1 MKNNPNAVKTPPT
14 ERLKKWA
21 TTTAQTIS
29 GSLGKLTLPAICFT
43 IFLSFAAET
52 TIGIRWWV
60 PWLWLTIGITLAITM
75 SRAAVLIKILTSL
88 LITAFMVVGMA
99 NIGALASPFTDG
111 YITAGLSPLVALLV
125 YWVLSQFG
133 TWGVSRWTP
142 VPVLMGLAG
151 VTGQIVTAYMLNPIL
166 GSVTVIV
173 GFVGVAFFWY
183 RFGVR
188 FFYTPSNMPELL
200 SFGALGELIPNSSE
214 TSEKT
219 FADLGAERWAEVV
232 DREAESHDGDW
243 KFIRYANSSKGKKSP
258 SGRWFSRNKNQW
270 KNPPLMVVGERAY
283 MFFPVRLTSE
293 FTPERSGWLWEKG
306 LARRPR
312 SVNLMYRGKK
322 LEPWLFDKVISRTP
336 NGVIPI
342 LVDVNNACFGGEKAE
357 AKRIEVATPD
367 SMVREDGSPTSYLH
381 VGVIAGN
388 ELKFPGKRFP
398 LVARAESM
406 YSKVPPLSRRR
417 QQKLLPESLRTKKP
431 KGSK

>member
-1 MKNNPNAVKTPPT
+1 MKTKPTHTKTHPT
-14 ERLKKWA
+14 DRLKQWA
-21 TTTAQTIS
+21 TTTTQTIS

-52 TIGIRWWV
+52 TIGIHWWV
-60 PWLWLTIGITLAITM
+60 PWLWLAIGITLAVTM
-75 SRAAVLIKILTSL
+75 SRAAVLIKILTSIL
-88 LITAFMVVGMA
+88 VTAFMVVGMA
-99 NIGALASPFTDG
+99 NIGALASPFSDG
-111 YITAGLSPLVALLV
+111 YVTAGLSPLVALLV

-133 TWGVSRWTP
+133 VWGVSRWTP

-151 VTGQIVTAYMLNPIL
+151 VTGQIVTAYTLNPVL
-166 GSVTVIV
+166 GAVTVV
-173 GFVGVAFFWY
+173 AGFTGVAFFWY

-200 SFGALGELIPNSSE
+200 SLGALGELIPNSSE

-232 DREAESHDGDW
+232 DREAESHDDDW
-243 KFIRYANSSKGKKSP
+243 KFIRYTNSSKGKKS
-258 SGRWFSRNKNQW
+258 SARWFSRNKNQW
-270 KNPPLMVVGERAY
+270 KNPPLMVVGDRAY

-312 SVNLMYRGKK
+312 SINLLYRGKK
-322 LEPWLFDKVISRTP
+322 LEPWLFDKVISQTP

-342 LVDVNNACFGGEKAE
+342 LVDVNNACFTGEKTE

-398 LVARAESM
+398 LVERAESM
-406 YSKVPPLSRRR
+406 YSKIPALSHRQ
-417 QQKLLPESLRTKKP
+417 QQKLLPETLRTKKP
-431 KGSK
+431 KRSK